1 MQRRTLFGL
10 AAAYFALHAF
20 PALAAS
26 YTVTIKGM
34 KFSPKNLRVA
44 VGDRITFVN
53 QDSVPHTAT
62 ASDGAFD
69 TGRLRGGQSKRVTVR
84 VAGKHNYICR
94 FHPGMKGSVTAKSAT
109 GSVST
114 PSVGTQSQSST
125 GTQY

>member
-1 MQRRTLFGL
+1 MHRRALLGL
-10 AAAYFALHAF
+10 AAAYLTLQAF

-62 ASDGAFD
+62 AIDGAFD
-69 TGRLRGGQSKRVTVR
+69 TGRLRPGRSKRVTVR
-84 VAGKHNYICR
+84 IAGKHSYFCR
-94 FHPGMKGSVTAKSAT
+94 YHPRMKGSVSAKSSIGT
-109 GSVST
+109 KSKPSVST
-114 PSVGTQSQSST
+114 QSKPST

>member
-1 MQRRTLFGL
+1 MHRRALFGL

-26 YTVTIKGM
+26 HTVTIKGM

-69 TGRLRGGQSKRVTVR
+69 TGRLRGGQSKRITVS

-94 FHPGMKGSVTAKSAT
+94 FHPGMKGSVTAKS
-109 GSVST
+109 GIS
-114 PSVGTQSQSST
+114 SQSKSSI